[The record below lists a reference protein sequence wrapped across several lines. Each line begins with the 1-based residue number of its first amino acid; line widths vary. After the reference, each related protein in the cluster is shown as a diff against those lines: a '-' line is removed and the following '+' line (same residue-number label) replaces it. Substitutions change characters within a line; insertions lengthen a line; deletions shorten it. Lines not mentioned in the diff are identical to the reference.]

1 MDRYA
6 AFANSSVGR
15 RVVRRAGLPRPARLR
30 RYAQGQP
37 DVDGPVLVGGLRG
50 PQGEA
55 PRAGLAGGAGSAADL
70 VRSILPAETTDK
82 AEGYRGL
89 VYDAT
94 ALDDV
99 GALRELHGF
108 FQPALA
114 DLLPHGRV
122 AVLGTPPALAR
133 GVRAAAAQR
142 ALDGFVRSVGKELTR
157 GGTANLLYVE
167 PDCGDAL
174 ASPLRFL
181 LSARSA
187 YVSGQAITVG
197 PAPAPHDAGPLVA
210 AVTGAARGIGAAIV
224 RVLARS
230 GVTVVGI
237 DVPAAGDALADV
249 VNDVRGSALQV
260 DLAHVDAPQRIV
272 RHFTERHGRL
282 DILVHNAGITRDRT
296 LARMSAQEWDA
307 VLAVNLGAPLAV
319 NDAVLASDLMGA
331 GGRIVAV
338 SSVSGIA
345 GNRGQTNY
353 AASKAGVIGMVRA
366 LAPAVRERGI
376 TVNGVAPGFIET
388 AMTASVPAATRAV
401 GRRLNSLGQ
410 AGLPVDVAEAVGWLA
425 EPGAAG
431 VTGTVLRVCGQSLI
445 GA

>member
-1 MDRYA
+1 M
-6 AFANSSVGR
+6 V
-15 RVVRRAGLPRPARLR
+15 P
-30 RYAQGQP
+30 
-37 DVDGPVLVGGLRG
+37 
-50 PQGEA
+50 
-55 PRAGLAGGAGSAADL
+55 
-70 VRSILPAETTDK
+70 TDK
-82 AEGYRGL
+82 AERYRGL

-94 ALDDV
+94 ALDELD
-99 GALRELHGF
+99 GLRDLRAF
-108 FQPALA
+108 LQPALA
-114 DLLPHGRV
+114 DLLPCGRV
-122 AVLGTPPALAR
+122 VVLGTPPALTTS
-133 GVRAAAAQR
+133 VRAAAVQQ

-157 GGTANLLYVE
+157 GGTANLLYLE

-187 YVSGQAITVG
+187 YVSGQTITVR
-197 PAPAPHDAGPLVA
+197 AGTATPDGTRVA
-210 AVTGAARGIGAAIV
+210 AVTGAARGIGAAVV

-249 VNDVRGSALQV
+249 VNDVRGSALQI
-260 DLAHVDAPQRIV
+260 DLSHVDAPQRIV
-272 RHFTERHGRL
+272 RHLAERHGRL
-282 DILVHNAGITRDRT
+282 DILVHNAGVTRDRT
-296 LARMSAQEWDA
+296 LARMSEEEWDT
-307 VLAVNLGAPLAV
+307 VLGVNLGAPLAV
-319 NDAVLASDLMGA
+319 NDAVLASNLMRA

-388 AMTASVPAATRAV
+388 AMTARIPAATRTV

-410 AGLPVDVAEAVGWLA
+410 GGLPVDVAEAVGWLV

-431 VTGTVLRVCGQSLI
+431 VSGTVLRVCGQSLI